1 MDPMDWSGM
10 AGFKLFEGYEGIS
23 ISKPQIISRN
33 WETRGGKQE
42 EGKLT
47 HGKLNRE
54 KKKSFAMKSL
64 DRK

>member
-1 MDPMDWSGM
+1 MDPMNSSGM
-10 AGFKLFEGYEGIS
+10 AGFKQFEAYKGTS

-42 EGKLT
+42 EGKLA

-54 KKKSFAMKSL
+54 EKSFAMKSL

>member
-1 MDPMDWSGM
+1 M
-10 AGFKLFEGYEGIS
+10 AGFKLFEAYEGIS

-42 EGKLT
+42 EGKLA

-54 KKKSFAMKSL
+54 EKSFAMKSL